1 MYLKSYIHEERY
13 SKHRTTRKIKVILT
27 TWSQNEIVFVNAGK
41 NTSDYSIFKFLN
53 CKQEMTT

>member
-1 MYLKSYIHEERY
+1 MRKD

-41 NTSDYSIFKFLN
+41 KYLRLFNF
-53 CKQEMTT
+53 

>member
-13 SKHRTTRKIKVILT
+13 SKHCTTRKIKVILT

-41 NTSDYSIFKFLN
+41 KILQIIQFLN
-53 CKQEMTT
+53 S